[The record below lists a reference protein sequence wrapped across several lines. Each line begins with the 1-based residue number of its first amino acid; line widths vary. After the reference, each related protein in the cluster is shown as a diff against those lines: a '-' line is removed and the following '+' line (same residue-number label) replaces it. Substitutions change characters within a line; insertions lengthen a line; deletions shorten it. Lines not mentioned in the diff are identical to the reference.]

1 VRERLL
7 KIPELKIKKVKAKI
21 SALKNADEIFL
32 TNSSYLVILVD
43 EFLGRKLSKNLSKKI
58 KYFFKA

>member
-1 VRERLL
+1 LL

-32 TNSSYLVILVD
+32 TNSAYLAILVD
-43 EFLGRKLSKNLSKKI
+43 EFLGKKLSKDLGKKI